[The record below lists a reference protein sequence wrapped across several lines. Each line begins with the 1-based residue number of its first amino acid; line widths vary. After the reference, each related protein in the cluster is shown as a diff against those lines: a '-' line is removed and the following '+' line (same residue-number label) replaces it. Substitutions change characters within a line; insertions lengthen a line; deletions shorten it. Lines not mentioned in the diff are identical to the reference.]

1 MSLRMALLTLISG
14 APRSGY
20 DIGQEFDGVLKFVW
34 HAKPT
39 QVYPELKRL
48 AADGLIRERGSGAR
62 GRRPYEITEDGL
74 RMLRQWLTA
83 TSADHSQRNETVLR
97 SFALWVVEPEQAQ
110 AFLREELEYHR
121 ARLRGMRPLRDGL
134 DLARPADRAALLGIE
149 AGIRRLE
156 AVISWAE
163 WALETVATWPPAASP
178 QPIAPSQP
186 TPSPQPTASPRTAD
200 SPLSSGSSLPVAE
213 ADPSHTAV
221 AREGR

>member
-1 MSLRMALLTLISG
+1 VSLRMALLTLISG

-74 RMLRQWLTA
+74 RTLRQWLTA

-134 DLARPADRAALLGIE
+134 DLTRPADRAALLGVE

-156 AVISWAE
+156 AMISWAE
-163 WALETVATWPPAASP
+163 WAIETVATWPPTP
-178 QPIAPSQP
+178 QTDPSE
-186 TPSPQPTASPRTAD
+186 PTAAPDPGSGAAQTRPPLPTAAPGP
-200 SPLSSGSSLPVAE
+200 SRPVVSG
-213 ADPSHTAV
+213 
-221 AREGR
+221 EGR